1 MPLSPELTPPLA
13 PGGGAPNGRRGEAKP
28 LSPRDIARS
37 DLCIGCGACTLVA
50 PDSAMAWDRDGF
62 RKPAG
67 PFAARASKAVAARCP
82 MSPAATNEDVIA
94 ADLFPTPAHPR
105 LGRAQAAYVG
115 HVAEGEWR
123 SHGSSGGLTSWVAAE
138 LLRTGKVDAVA
149 HVAPQDPATTG
160 CFFAYTLSR
169 SPEQLSRGA
178 KSRYYPVDLSAV
190 LMEIAA
196 TPGRYAIIGVPC
208 FIKAV
213 NLARRADPVLAERIT
228 HTLGLF
234 CGHQK
239 SAHLVDSFALQL
251 HADLGR
257 VRAVDYRLKDPGRP
271 ANWYRAHLTLVDG
284 STRSEDWMH
293 LADGDWGAGFWQ
305 NPACNW
311 CDDVAAETADIA
323 FGDAWVEPYSS
334 DGRGTNVAVVR
345 SPELLR
351 LIEEAR
357 AGGRLALEPVS
368 NDYVADTQA
377 AGFRHRREGL
387 AYRLTWTKRGLKPV
401 KRVQPSASLPWR
413 RKAIYRLRAA
423 ITWGSHRLFAL
434 ARTTGRPD
442 LYTAWARPTL
452 KFYQALAWGAGPLGQ
467 WLDKVAPRAKA

>member
-1 MPLSPELTPPLA
+1 MRPLPEA
-13 PGGGAPNGRRGEAKP
+13 
-28 LSPRDIARS
+28 LSPREIARS
-37 DLCIGCGACTLVA
+37 GLCIGCGACTLVA
-50 PDSAMAWDRDGF
+50 EDSAMRWDRDGF

-67 PFAARASKAVAARCP
+67 PFVGRKSEAVASRCP
-82 MSPAATNEDVIA
+82 MSPAARDEDKIA
-94 ADLFPTPAHPR
+94 ADLFAAPAHPR
-105 LGRAQAAYVG
+105 LGRTLAALVG
-115 HVAEGEWR
+115 HVAEEEWR
-123 SHGSSGGLTSWVAAE
+123 ANGSSGGLTSWVAAE
-138 LLRTGKVDAVA
+138 LLRTGRVDAVA
-149 HVAPQDPATTG
+149 HVAPEDPAVTSRLFG
-160 CFFAYTLSR
+160 YRLSR
-169 SPEQLSRGA
+169 SLEELSGGA

-190 LMEIAA
+190 LKEIAA

-213 NLARRADPVLAERIT
+213 NLVRRADPLLGERIT

-239 SAHLVDSFALQL
+239 SAHLVDSFAMQLQ
-251 HADLGR
+251 ADMAR

-271 ANWYRAHLTLVDG
+271 ANWYRAHLTLDDG

-293 LADGDWGAGFWQ
+293 LADGDWGAGYWQ

-345 SPELLR
+345 SAELLAM
-351 LIEEAR
+351 IEAAR
-357 AGGRLALEPVS
+357 AGGRLALKSVFA
-368 NDYVADTQA
+368 DYVADTQA

-387 AYRLTWTKRGLKPV
+387 AYRLTWRKRGVRPV
-401 KRVQPSASLPWR
+401 KRVAPSAALPLR

-423 ITWGSHRLFAL
+423 ITWASHRLFSVAK
-434 ARTTGRPD
+434 ATGRSG
-442 LYTAWARPTL
+442 LYTGWARPTL
-452 KFYQALAWGAGPLGQ
+452 KLYQALAWGAGPLGR
-467 WLDKVAPRAKA
+467 WLDRVAPRAKA

>member
-1 MPLSPELTPPLA
+1 MPRLPDALSPDA
-13 PGGGAPNGRRGEAKP
+13 
-28 LSPRDIARS
+28 IIRS

-50 PDSAMAWDRDGF
+50 EDSAMRWDRDGF

-67 PFAARASKAVAARCP
+67 AFTARKSEAVARRCP
-82 MSPAATNEDVIA
+82 MSPSAADEDVIA
-94 ADLFPTPAHPR
+94 SALYPAPAHPR
-105 LGRAQAAYVG
+105 LGRTLACYVG

-123 SHGSSGGLTSWVAAE
+123 SRASSGGLTSWVAAE
-138 LLRTGKVDAVA
+138 LLRTGRVDAVA
-149 HVAPQDPATTG
+149 HVGPEDPTHG
-160 CFFAYTLSR
+160 GQFFGYRLSR
-169 SPEQLSRGA
+169 SLEELSQGA
-178 KSRYYPVDLSAV
+178 KSRYYPVDLSAI
-190 LMEIAA
+190 LKTITA
-196 TPGRYAIIGVPC
+196 TPGRYAIVGVPC

-213 NLARRADPVLAERIT
+213 NLAKRADPLLAERIT

-251 HADLGR
+251 DTAMAR

-271 ANWYRAHLTLVDG
+271 ANWYRADLTLDDG
-284 STRSEDWMH
+284 THRAEDWMH

-334 DGRGTNVAVVR
+334 DGKGTNVVVVR
-345 SPELLR
+345 SAELQAMLQAA
-351 LIEEAR
+351 IAS
-357 AGGRLALEPVS
+357 GRLALEEVGP
-368 NDYVADTQA
+368 DFVADTQA

-387 AYRLTWTKRGLKPV
+387 AYRLTWARRGLRPR
-401 KRVQPSASLPWR
+401 KRVIPAANLPWR

-423 ITWGSHRLFAL
+423 ITRGSHRFFAL
-434 ARTTGRPD
+434 ARRTGRPGI
-442 LYTAWARPTL
+442 YTGWARPTL
-452 KFYQALAWGAGPLGQ
+452 KLYQALAWGAGPLGR
-467 WLDKVAPRAKA
+467 WLDKIAPRAKA

>member
-1 MPLSPELTPPLA
+1 MRPLPDGAEPAFSPT
-13 PGGGAPNGRRGEAKP
+13 
-28 LSPRDIARS
+28 DIVRS

-50 PDSAMAWDRDGF
+50 GDGAMAWDRDGF

-67 PFAARASKAVAARCP
+67 AFTRVPTAAVAARCP

-94 ADLFPTPAHPR
+94 AELFDASPDPR
-105 LGRAQAAYVG
+105 LGRSLAAYVG
-115 HVAEGEWR
+115 HVEEGEWR
-123 SHGSSGGLTSWVAAE
+123 AQGSSGGLTSWVAGE
-138 LLRTGKVDAVA
+138 LLRTGRVDAVA
-149 HVAPQDPATTG
+149 HVCPEDPQITG
-160 CFFAYTLSR
+160 RLFGYTLSR
-169 SPEQLSRGA
+169 SPEELSRGA

-190 LMEIAA
+190 LKTIAA
-196 TPGRYAIIGVPC
+196 TPGRYAVIGVPC

-213 NLARRADPVLAERIT
+213 NLARRADPVLATRIT

-251 HADLGR
+251 HADMAR

-271 ANWYRAHLTLVDG
+271 ANWYRAHLTLDDG

-293 LADGDWGAGFWQ
+293 LADGDWGAGYWQ

-345 SPELLR
+345 SHELLR
-351 LIEEAR
+351 LIEGAR
-357 AGGRLALEPVS
+357 ADGRLALEPVS

-387 AYRLTWTKRGLKPV
+387 AYRLTWSKRGLTPR
-401 KRVQPSASLPWR
+401 KRVAPSAALPWR

-423 ITWGSHRLFAL
+423 ITVGSHLLFAL
-434 ARTTGRPD
+434 ARRTGRPG
-442 LYTAWARPTL
+442 LYTGWARPTL
-452 KFYQALAWGAGPLGQ
+452 RLYQAFAWGAGPLGK
-467 WLDKVAPRAKA
+467 WLDRLAPRARA